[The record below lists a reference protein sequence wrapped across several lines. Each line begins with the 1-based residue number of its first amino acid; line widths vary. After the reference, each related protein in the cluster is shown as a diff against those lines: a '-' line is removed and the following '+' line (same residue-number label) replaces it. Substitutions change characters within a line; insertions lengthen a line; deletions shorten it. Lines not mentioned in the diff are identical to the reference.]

1 MTPQAG
7 VDPAQQ
13 RMMMIMPLVLI
24 FVFVSTPSG
33 ALIYWLVGNVW
44 RMLQM
49 QITNY
54 IHPPKVH
61 VVRPA
66 AERRV
71 KRVGGG
77 KTEEASKEN

>member
-1 MTPQAG
+1 
-7 VDPAQQ
+7 
-13 RMMMIMPLVLI
+13 
-24 FVFVSTPSG
+24 
-33 ALIYWLVGNVW
+33 VGNVW
-44 RMLQM
+44 RIAQM
-49 QITNY
+49 KLTNY

-77 KTEEASKEN
+77 KTDQAAREN